1 MDPLTSISQGLMKA
15 ALDKLLEQ
23 KDQTSEDGMP
33 DKSLS
38 ARLNARIDSS
48 GLHSNESGSGSIG
61 SSGASSGAGEGSRL
75 G

>member
-23 KDQTSEDGMP
+23 KDQTSEDGMS

-48 GLHSNESGSGSIG
+48 GLHSNASGSGSIG